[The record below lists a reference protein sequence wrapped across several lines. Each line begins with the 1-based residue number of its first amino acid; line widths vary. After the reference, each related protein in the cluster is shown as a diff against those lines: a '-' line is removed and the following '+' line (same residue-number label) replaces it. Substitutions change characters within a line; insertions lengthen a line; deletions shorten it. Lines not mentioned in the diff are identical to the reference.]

1 MSGFAEEH
9 FMDDNTFKNM
19 KRTFDSHGYTMDPNA
34 AAVSLVGDA
43 MASKDNNGNSIKN
56 QIRSDTYTI
65 DDARIGCICV
75 E

>member
-34 AAVSLVGDA
+34 AAGSLVGDA
-43 MASKDNNGNSIKN
+43 MASKDNNGNY
-56 QIRSDTYTI
+56 IRSDAYTI
-65 DDARIGCICV
+65 DDPVMRMHMR
-75 E
+75 